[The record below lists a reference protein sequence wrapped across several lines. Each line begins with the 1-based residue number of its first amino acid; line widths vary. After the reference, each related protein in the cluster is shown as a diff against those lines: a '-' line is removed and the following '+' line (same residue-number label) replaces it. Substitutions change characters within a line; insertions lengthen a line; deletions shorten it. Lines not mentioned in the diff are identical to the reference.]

1 MNNNVLA
8 AAGTALA
15 VLQESDMLTE
25 DEDLIDLVHDLA
37 TENNRRKVLISIWKC
52 VQVGKAG
59 FALSVIQAK
68 IDMKEQ
74 RAHFRSIHAALQVG
88 RSTN

>member
-1 MNNNVLA
+1 MNNNVVA

-37 TENNRRKVLISIWKC
+37 TENNRRKVLILIKKC
-52 VQVGKAG
+52 VQVGKGAY
-59 FALSVIQAK
+59 FLLSRQ
-68 IDMKEQ
+68 
-74 RAHFRSIHAALQVG
+74 
-88 RSTN
+88 RST